1 MAQKQ
6 VMMIPINLEKVSSG
20 SNTDEVN
27 ICEEGVDSADC
38 RKVLFNC
45 LKNLEQ
51 KRNDLYML
59 ANNNKEMQIK
69 GHKQLIDL
77 TCSKEFLTTK
87 FYELKK
93 ERKEKDELINSL
105 QIEVFS
111 LLLFFYIWVFFHNH
125 SRITG
130 LQGKRGGYFCNSS
143 LPLPPASQTFR
154 H

>member
-111 LLLFFYIWVFFHNH
+111 LLLLFFLYLGFL
-125 SRITG
+125 S
-130 LQGKRGGYFCNSS
+130 
-143 LPLPPASQTFR
+143 
-154 H
+154 